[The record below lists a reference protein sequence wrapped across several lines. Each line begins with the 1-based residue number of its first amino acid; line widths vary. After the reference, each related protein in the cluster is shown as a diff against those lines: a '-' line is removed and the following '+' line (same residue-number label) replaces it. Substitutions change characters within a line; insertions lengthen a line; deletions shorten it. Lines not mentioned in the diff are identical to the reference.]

1 MPTPWIL
8 DVKPIISE
16 KKAEFYGF
24 FLIFL
29 YVTSVEKNMTFLCK
43 MTKNDFGLSKK
54 PIFVKSGFLVN
65 CIYPKTEI
73 LIKK

>member
-8 DVKPIISE
+8 DVKPIINE

-29 YVTSVEKNMTFLCK
+29 SVTYVEKNAMFLCK

-65 CIYPKTEI
+65 CIYQKTEI